1 MLSKKHPSYVYAK
14 AVAEGSINAPRYV
27 KLQCQEFLLIANDKL
42 AKYRIDDVLVDKIDR
57 LLNLLIM
64 AKGLQAGQSVK
75 NALAGLQYCV
85 LFIGIILKNVDMKTV
100 CLKSAER
107 MVKRLSL
114 PFFFCCC
121 SFWSLGSR
129 NFTPS
134 HLMAACHVR

>member
-75 NALAGLQYCV
+75 KCFGRLPVAADYCS
-85 LFIGIILKNVDMKTV
+85 TV
-100 CLKSAER
+100 YCL
-107 MVKRLSL
+107 
-114 PFFFCCC
+114 
-121 SFWSLGSR
+121 
-129 NFTPS
+129 
-134 HLMAACHVR
+134 

>member
-64 AKGLQAGQSVK
+64 AKGLQAGKSVK
-75 NALAGLQYCV
+75 NALAGFQWLLIIAV
-85 LFIGIILKNVDMKTV
+85 LCTVYRDNPQNDAMKTV

-129 NFTPS
+129 NFTP
-134 HLMAACHVR
+134 

>member
-75 NALAGLQYCV
+75 NALAGFQWLLIVAV
-85 LFIGIILKNVDMKTV
+85 LCTV
-100 CLKSAER
+100 YR
-107 MVKRLSL
+107 DNPQKR
-114 PFFFCCC
+114 
-121 SFWSLGSR
+121 R
-129 NFTPS
+129 YEN
-134 HLMAACHVR
+134 